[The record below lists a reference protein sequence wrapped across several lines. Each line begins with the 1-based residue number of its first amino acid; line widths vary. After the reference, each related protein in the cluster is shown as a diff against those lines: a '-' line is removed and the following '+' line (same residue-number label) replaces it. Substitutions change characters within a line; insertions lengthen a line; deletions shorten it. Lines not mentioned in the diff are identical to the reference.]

1 MPNSIILAGDFVPRA
16 DLAPYDP
23 FSDDVKELFQGS
35 KYVIINL
42 ETPLTER
49 GKPILKTGKNFR
61 RSPKYAE
68 ILKKAGVDCVCLA
81 NNHIRD
87 YGDEGVLDTIR
98 YCKEAGLD
106 VVGAGF
112 NSEDAAKPLIKEL
125 GGLRVGFLNYCEREF
140 SIADK
145 NQAGANPFDLIE
157 AYHAIQYLRS
167 EVDKI
172 IVVYH
177 GGIEYQHYPT
187 PEMVKYFRFLV
198 DIGADTVLA
207 HHAHA
212 YSGYEC
218 YKGKMIYYGLGNL
231 VSFTSARKPD
241 ESWFVGIAAKL
252 SIVPNSSE
260 SELITLNQALD
271 FSKVSVASQELRTR
285 VEDQI
290 CEINKTISDPILFAT
305 YWEDR
310 YSAYRQTLYRHLL
323 IPNQGVRKIAKKT
336 GIHLKMPIRYRME
349 VLNLFRCDAH
359 RNKAISLLSSDTCEV
374 HGGRQET

>member
-1 MPNSIILAGDFVPRA
+1 MSIIVAGDFVPKA
-16 DLAPYDP
+16 DVKPYDP
-23 FSDDVKELFQGS
+23 FSDEIKDLFRES
-35 KYVIINL
+35 EYVMINL

-68 ILKKAGVDCVCLA
+68 ILKNAGVDCVCLA

-87 YGDEGVLDTIR
+87 YGNEGVLDTIR
-98 YCKEAGLD
+98 FCKEAGLD
-106 VVGAGF
+106 AVGAGF

-125 GGLRVGFLNYCEREF
+125 GSVKVAILNYCEREF
-140 SIADK
+140 SIAEK
-145 NQAGANPFDLIE
+145 NQAGANPFDLID
-157 AYHAIQYLRS
+157 AYHNIQDLRS
-167 EVDKI
+167 KVHKI
-172 IVVYH
+172 IVIYH

-187 PEMVKYFRFLV
+187 PEMVRYSRFMI
-198 DIGADTVLA
+198 DIGVDSVVA

-218 YKGKMIYYGLGNL
+218 YKGKMIYNGLGNL
-231 VSFTSARKPD
+231 VSSTSVRKPD

-252 SIVPNSSE
+252 SIMPNSSE

-285 VEDQI
+285 VEDHI
-290 CEINKTISDPILFAT
+290 CEINKTISDPILFAS
-305 YWEDR
+305 YWDER
-310 YSAYRQTLYRHLL
+310 YSVYRQTLYRHLL
-323 IPNQGVRKIAKKT
+323 IKSQGLRKLVKKT
-336 GIHLKMPIRYRME
+336 GIHLRMPIRYRIE

-359 RNKAISLLSSDTCEV
+359 RNKAINLLKPDV
-374 HGGRQET
+374 

>member
-1 MPNSIILAGDFVPRA
+1 MLSCEQNIMLAKS
-16 DLAPYDP
+16 LLMK
-23 FSDDVKELFQGS
+23 S
-35 KYVIINL
+35 
-42 ETPLTER
+42 
-49 GKPILKTGKNFR
+49 
-61 RSPKYAE
+61 
-68 ILKKAGVDCVCLA
+68 
-81 NNHIRD
+81 
-87 YGDEGVLDTIR
+87 
-98 YCKEAGLD
+98 D

-112 NSEDAAKPLIKEL
+112 NSEDAAKPLIKKV
-125 GGLRVGFLNYCEREF
+125 GGVNVAFLNYCEREF
-140 SIADK
+140 GIADK
-145 NQAGANPFDLIE
+145 NQAGANPFDLID
-157 AYHAIQYLRS
+157 AYHAIQDLRS
-167 EVDKI
+167 EVDKV
-172 IVVYH
+172 IVIYH

-187 PEMVKYFRFLV
+187 PEIVKYFRFMI
-198 DIGADTVLA
+198 DIGADSVVA

-231 VSFTSARKPD
+231 VSSTSARKPD

-290 CEINKTISDPILFAT
+290 CEINKTISDPILFAS

-323 IPNQGVRKIAKKT
+323 IPSLGIRKIAKKT
-336 GIHLKMPIRYRME
+336 GIHLRMPNRYRIE

-359 RNKAISLLSSDTCEV
+359 RNKAISLLSSDTSEV
-374 HGGRQET
+374 HGGRQKT